1 MTTMRQAR
9 LAGMKANSELEQQVY
24 HLQGEL
30 ERLQQEL
37 KDEEAEAVDALE
49 LNSEVCVSFCPSPP
63 CAVTGREGSRRL
75 RIKLYRDMGFLPI
88 EENGIFTKV
97 VVRTLTS
104 FAGFPETLLLS
115 SSLPLTRHRT
125 GSQQSRDARTVQ
137 LDESTS
143 DYKWS
148 EFLWDLASK

>member
-1 MTTMRQAR
+1 
-9 LAGMKANSELEQQVY
+9 
-24 HLQGEL
+24 
-30 ERLQQEL
+30 
-37 KDEEAEAVDALE
+37 
-49 LNSEVCVSFCPSPP
+49 
-63 CAVTGREGSRRL
+63 
-75 RIKLYRDMGFLPI
+75 MGFLPI

-97 VVRTLTS
+97 VVRALTS

-148 EFLWDLASK
+148 EFLWELASK

>member
-49 LNSEVCVSFCPSPP
+49 LNSEVCVSSCTTGLASVLKKRRLAG
-63 CAVTGREGSRRL
+63 CASSCTATWASSQSRRTASSP
-75 RIKLYRDMGFLPI
+75 R
-88 EENGIFTKV
+88 
-97 VVRTLTS
+97 
-104 FAGFPETLLLS
+104 S
-115 SSLPLTRHRT
+115 SSVR
-125 GSQQSRDARTVQ
+125 
-137 LDESTS
+137 
-143 DYKWS
+143 
-148 EFLWDLASK
+148 